1 MPIRWERYQKVTRY
15 LDPRAGF
22 TETEIACEIR
32 RDPLT
37 GRSGRVAHVL
47 GFRLA
52 PVDFDPI
59 IEISRPGCP
68 FCPDR
73 IFEVTPRFPE
83 DIVPEA
89 EGDEGRIRRGE
100 AVVFPNLAPYDE
112 YSAVVAMTRRHYVPL
127 GDFTSLQLAD
137 AFAAARAYFHLVQR
151 QPGTTYTQAF
161 WNYLPASG
169 GTQIHPHLQ
178 LFASDT
184 PGNALEQELEASRR
198 YEAAEGHPYWLDLVA
213 GEEENGER
221 FVARARHSV
230 WMTDF
235 VSQSLLADVLVVF
248 PEHRTFLELPEAA
261 LDEFCHGLTQLL
273 QHLESRGVYSFNLA
287 WYSATSQRHDFR
299 LHVRVSPRVYMT
311 PRIWGTD
318 TSALQ
323 HLYQEHFM
331 VQTPEMA
338 AEMLRQELNF

>member
-1 MPIRWERYQKVTRY
+1 MPIQWERYQKVTRY

-47 GFRLA
+47 GFQLA
-52 PVDFDPI
+52 PVDFDLI
-59 IEISRPGCP
+59 IERSRPGCP
-68 FCPDR
+68 FCPER
-73 IFEVTPRFPE
+73 IFEVTPQFPP

-112 YSAVVAMTRRHYVPL
+112 YSAVVAMTRQHYVPL
-127 GDFTSLQLAD
+127 GEFTPLQLAE
-137 AFAAARAYFHLVQR
+137 AFAAALAYFHLLQR
-151 QPGTTYTQAF
+151 QPRATYTQAF

-184 PGNALEQELEASRR
+184 PGNALEQELDASLR
-198 YEAAEGHPYWLDLVA
+198 YARSEGRPYWLDLVEA
-213 GEEENGER
+213 EEQNGER
-221 FVARARHSV
+221 FVARGSHSV

-248 PEHRTFLELPEAA
+248 PEERTLLELPAEA
-261 LDEFCHGLTQLL
+261 LGEFCQGLTQLL
-273 QHLESRGVYSFNLA
+273 QHLQSRGVYSFNLA
-287 WYSATSQRHDFR
+287 WYSATTDREDFR
-299 LHVRVSPRVYMT
+299 LHARLSPRVYMT

-338 AEMLRQELNF
+338 AEMLRQALKF